1 MKKIFN
7 FLLVI
12 ASVIISL
19 FLIEILCR
27 FSGKTP
33 FQYTKKSSDEPTTN
47 EFDETLGWKP
57 KLGAFKFKPWS
68 PVGKVTTLTNTV
80 NGRKDLIND
89 EGMKKIIFL
98 GGSFTQGFAV
108 DDKETF
114 AYLVEKELAEFNVEN
129 YGVGG
134 YGTYQSLLKL
144 ENLEK
149 KKIEF
154 VFYGYVD
161 HHDLRNIAQDSWL
174 KMLMEYSNRG
184 GVKLPYVSLE
194 NDDIIRYEPTK
205 FIELPFRKNSALIH
219 LIEKKIMYFNSRSRY
234 KARVAIRNN
243 IINEMNLFSQKN
255 DFNYVTLILNTP
267 NDNLNKIIK
276 FHNDNKIKYL
286 NCNIEKFEDEMIVK
300 NEGHPNSSVHYNWSK
315 CITHYIRM
323 VAEER
328 LDPPTGKL

>member
-149 KKIEF
+149 KKNRICI
-154 VFYGYVD
+154 
-161 HHDLRNIAQDSWL
+161 LWL
-174 KMLMEYSNRG
+174 
-184 GVKLPYVSLE
+184 
-194 NDDIIRYEPTK
+194 
-205 FIELPFRKNSALIH
+205 
-219 LIEKKIMYFNSRSRY
+219 
-234 KARVAIRNN
+234 
-243 IINEMNLFSQKN
+243 
-255 DFNYVTLILNTP
+255 
-267 NDNLNKIIK
+267 
-276 FHNDNKIKYL
+276 
-286 NCNIEKFEDEMIVK
+286 C
-300 NEGHPNSSVHYNWSK
+300 
-315 CITHYIRM
+315 
-323 VAEER
+323 
-328 LDPPTGKL
+328 